1 MFTINEKG
9 KQRQIFSQSPT
20 TYLRESVIS
29 LHHSQEIAARQW
41 ARRMVTQLRTLD
53 ARQLATDELW
63 LKGQARIYGVSVD
76 HQNLFVGIVQAT
88 INADRIP
95 VYKEGKGETVKMDK
109 PVKQWKPLA
118 IKDAALRA

>member
-1 MFTINEKG
+1 MFKINERG

-29 LHHSQEIAARQW
+29 LHHTQEIAARQW
-41 ARRMVTQLRTLD
+41 ARRMVTQLRTMD
-53 ARQLATDELW
+53 ARELAKDEVW

-76 HQNLFVGIVQAT
+76 HHNLFVGIVQAT

-95 VYKEGKGETVKMDK
+95 VYHEGKGETIKAEK
-109 PVKQWKPLA
+109 PKKTWKAL
-118 IKDAALRA
+118 ALREAAVRA

>member
-1 MFTINEKG
+1 MFKINERG
-9 KQRQIFSQSPT
+9 KQRMIFSQSPT

-29 LHHSQEIAARQW
+29 LHHTQEIAARQW

-53 ARQLATDELW
+53 ARQLAQDELW

-76 HQNLFVGIVQAT
+76 HRNLFVGIVQAT

-95 VYKEGKGETVKMDK
+95 VYREGKGTVVKADK
-109 PVKQWKPLA
+109 PVKSWKPLA